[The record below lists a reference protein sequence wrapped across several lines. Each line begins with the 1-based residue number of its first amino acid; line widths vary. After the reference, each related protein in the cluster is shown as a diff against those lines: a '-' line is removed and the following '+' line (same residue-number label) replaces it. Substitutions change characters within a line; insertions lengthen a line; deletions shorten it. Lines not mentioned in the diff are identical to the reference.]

1 MRRQLILD
9 LGIAAAFAGAMVAEM
24 ALRSD
29 NRTETT
35 PLAIAVVVV
44 AVLPTLTRHRHP
56 AWSLVA
62 CMTLLYAV
70 LAIVDVHYTAPFSSM
85 LCGYSLALVVD
96 RRRVVYAGLALVPA
110 VVGAILLFS
119 DDRTLLNAEIPKNL
133 AFVAAPLLL
142 GAAVRNR
149 RDYLAALVDRAETA
163 ERTRDEEARRRVGEE
178 RLRIARDVHDV
189 VAHAMV
195 AINVQAGVGA
205 HLLDRDPEQARRTL
219 QDIEKVS
226 SEALSDLRSTLGML
240 REDATGNDGAPV
252 RPAQGLR
259 ELDELGESLRTAGI
273 EVDLDVDPAT
283 ATLPASVTSTG
294 YRIVQEAL
302 TNVVRHA
309 GGSHARV
316 RVTRGADALVIEVDD
331 DGGDEASAAPP
342 GAGRVCAA
350 CASAPRPRA
359 GRWRPVPRPAAAGA
373 SWRPCRRERH
383 DDPGPGGRRPD
394 AGPGR
399 FPCTARLRGRH
410 RGRRRGRRR
419 GGRGRS
425 GGRDPARRR
434 AHGHPDAP
442 P

>member
-252 RPAQGLR
+252 RPAQGLH

-342 GAGRVCAA
+342 GAGQGVRGM
-350 CASAPRPRA
+350 RERA
-359 GRWRPVPRPAAAGA
+359 QAAGGTL
-373 SWRPCRRERH
+373 E
-383 DDPGPGGRRPD
+383 
-394 AGPGR
+394 AGPQ
-399 FPCTARLRGRH
+399 A
-410 RGRRRGRRR
+410 
-419 GGRGRS
+419 GGGWRVVATLPTG
-425 GGRDPARRR
+425 
-434 AHGHPDAP
+434 AP
-442 P
+442 

>member
-1 MRRQLILD
+1 
-9 LGIAAAFAGAMVAEM
+9 VAEM

-62 CMTLLYAV
+62 CMALLYVV

-226 SEALSDLRSTLGML
+226 GEALSDLRSTLGML
-240 REDATGNDGAPV
+240 REDGTGKDGAPV

-342 GAGRVCAA
+342 GAGQGVRGM
-350 CASAPRPRA
+350 RERA
-359 GRWRPVPRPAAAGA
+359 QAAGGTL
-373 SWRPCRRERH
+373 E
-383 DDPGPGGRRPD
+383 
-394 AGPGR
+394 AGPQ
-399 FPCTARLRGRH
+399 A
-410 RGRRRGRRR
+410 
-419 GGRGRS
+419 GGGWRVVATLPTGT
-425 GGRDPARRR
+425 P
-434 AHGHPDAP
+434 
-442 P
+442 

>member
-9 LGIAAAFAGAMVAEM
+9 LGIAAALAAAMVAEM
-24 ALRSD
+24 AYRTD
-29 NRTETT
+29 DRTETT
-35 PLAIAVVVV
+35 PLAIAVAVV

-56 AWSLVA
+56 GWSLAA
-62 CMTLLYAV
+62 CMVLLYAV

-85 LCGYSLALVVD
+85 LCGYSLALAVD
-96 RRRVVYAGLALVPA
+96 RRRVVLAGLALVPA
-110 VVGAILLFS
+110 VVAAILIFS

-219 QDIEKVS
+219 KDIEKVS

-240 REDATGNDGAPV
+240 REDATETDRAPV
-252 RPAQGLR
+252 RPAQSLR

-331 DGGDEASAAPP
+331 DGGDEASAAPL
-342 GAGRVCAA
+342 GSGQGVRGM
-350 CASAPRPRA
+350 RERA
-359 GRWRPVPRPAAAGA
+359 QAAGGTL
-373 SWRPCRRERH
+373 E
-383 DDPGPGGRRPD
+383 
-394 AGPGR
+394 AGPQ
-399 FPCTARLRGRH
+399 A
-410 RGRRRGRRR
+410 
-419 GGRGRS
+419 GGGWRVVATLPTG
-425 GGRDPARRR
+425 
-434 AHGHPDAP
+434 AP
-442 P
+442 

>member
-342 GAGRVCAA
+342 GAGQGVRGM
-350 CASAPRPRA
+350 RERA
-359 GRWRPVPRPAAAGA
+359 QAAGGTL
-373 SWRPCRRERH
+373 E
-383 DDPGPGGRRPD
+383 
-394 AGPGR
+394 AGPQ
-399 FPCTARLRGRH
+399 A
-410 RGRRRGRRR
+410 
-419 GGRGRS
+419 GGGWRVVATLPTG
-425 GGRDPARRR
+425 
-434 AHGHPDAP
+434 AP
-442 P
+442 